1 MPNLFKIEFVQGKT
15 DASDYGQVKHS
26 LVDTLT
32 NRVIISLTVSGD
44 KLQSVSNYSREP
56 KRLEFEV
63 FTTTWINENIMSGD
77 NEHTRYISHF
87 EVKAYRDEVLFF
99 MGIIDTSLLSYDVS
113 SGVLKFVCYDKI
125 KLLSVFSDLTHYYGL
140 TAGYEPIWIL
150 GYFLQDIQQT
160 IPINIPY
167 LNQFAMPSLNIP
179 SGSPLTLVHVD
190 YDDIRRFPDQ
200 PGGWTYS
207 YHNSGWPAPYN
218 GFIVDVLSNTITFV
232 FAHKVH
238 IKATYPSPATTKYQG
253 RYRGRIYRYYNA
265 ICPVV
270 SEYDAKT
277 DWADDTQTLDN
288 AYNEMLSW
296 FQDNGI
302 NQSTLMSG
310 LSGLASLDGHSYSSG
325 HNINH
330 YVEAQ
335 CYGNILP
342 SKIQP
347 GKSYETFKQEDTEN
361 LKVLQAILLLYNA
374 TIYADAAGRII
385 MKNKDAYSANVIDIE
400 DNDVVSFTVKR
411 GHQEAPDISLLEI
424 MAGDTSHLKD
434 LIKNNLIGF
443 HDSKWSCEATIDQ
456 IGKYTLALQSRIQI
470 KGVVYAIIEIERDH
484 IKDEYKVKAWRL

>member
-63 FTTTWINENIMSGD
+63 FPTTWINENIMSGD

-87 EVKAYRDEVLFF
+87 EVKVYRDQVLFF
-99 MGIIDTSLLSYDVS
+99 TGIIDTSQLSFDVS

-140 TAGYEPIWIL
+140 TAGYLPIWIL
-150 GYFLQDIQQT
+150 GYFLLDIQQT

-167 LNQFAMPSLNIP
+167 LNQFAMPSLYIP
-179 SGSPLTLVHVD
+179 SGNMLTLVHID
-190 YDDIRRFPDQ
+190 YDDIK
-200 PGGWTYS
+200 PGDSNDFTYS
-207 YHNSGWPAPYN
+207 FHNSGWPAPEYDY
-218 GFIVDVLSNTITFV
+218 IVNTLSNTITFF
-232 FAHKVH
+232 FAFRAH
-238 IKATYPSPATTKYQG
+238 IQADPINPAYANVYKG
-253 RYRGRIYRYYNA
+253 HFRGRIYRFYNG
-265 ICPVV
+265 ICPIT
-270 SEYDAKT
+270 ETYDETT
-277 DWADDTQTLDN
+277 DWDTDPSN
-288 AYNEMLSW
+288 FEAAYNEMLSW
-296 FQDNGI
+296 FQSKGI
-302 NQSTLMSG
+302 SQDILIGNHSG
-310 LSGLASLDGHSYSSG
+310 MAFLDGRSYGSA

-342 SKIQP
+342 SKIHP
-347 GKSYETFKQEDTEN
+347 GKSYETYKQENTEN
-361 LKVLQAILLLYNA
+361 LKVLQAVLMMYNA
-374 TIYADAAGRII
+374 TIFADAAGRII

-400 DNDVVSFTVKR
+400 DSDVISFTVKR
-411 GHQEAPDISLLEI
+411 VNPEIPDMSVLEI
-424 MAGDTSHLKD
+424 LAGDTSHLKD
-434 LIKNNLIGF
+434 VIKNNLIGF
-443 HDSKWSCEATIDQ
+443 HNSKWSCEATIDQ